1 VSTGTKS
8 TCTVQQAALPF
19 RSKHAESPTVAYVKI
34 FPVLQVTET
43 AFRRFL
49 IDTPLVPSHSTGGVR
64 FGSFHQ
70 QYWVDGQSLA
80 PPSAFALADAEPFEK
95 ARFWGF
101 HCCT

>member
-1 VSTGTKS
+1 M
-8 TCTVQQAALPF
+8 
-19 RSKHAESPTVAYVKI
+19 
-34 FPVLQVTET
+34 LQVTET

-80 PPSAFALADAEPFEK
+80 PPSAFASQMLSPFTGSPGASTLAPDV
-95 ARFWGF
+95 
-101 HCCT
+101 

>member
-1 VSTGTKS
+1 M
-8 TCTVQQAALPF
+8 
-19 RSKHAESPTVAYVKI
+19 PTVVYVKT
-34 FPVLQVTET
+34 FHVAQVTET

-80 PPSAFALADAEPFEK
+80 PPSAFAC
-95 ARFWGF
+95 R
-101 HCCT
+101 C